1 MLDFTSLVNFKDNYF
16 VIMAAFMRLQKVNNV
31 LVFHNSNSEK
41 KYTPYPI
48 AEFFCNKVKI
58 IIKVILK
65 SKIATF

>member
-1 MLDFTSLVNFKDNYF
+1 
-16 VIMAAFMRLQKVNNV
+16 MAAFMRLQKVNNV

-41 KYTPYPI
+41 KYIPYPI
-48 AEFFCNKVKI
+48 AEFLCNKVKI